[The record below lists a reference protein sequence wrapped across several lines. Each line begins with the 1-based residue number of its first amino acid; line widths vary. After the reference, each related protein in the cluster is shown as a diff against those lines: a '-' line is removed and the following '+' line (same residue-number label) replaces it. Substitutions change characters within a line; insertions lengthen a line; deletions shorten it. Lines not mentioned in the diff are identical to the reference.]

1 MSAAPPSFTVMSDRI
16 PLPPDRS
23 AEAEADFK
31 KLPLAYQQFL
41 LAHGRA
47 IGDRVRNHVVQLIIG
62 VPGGVT
68 PASEARHASGV
79 MVFTG
84 ATLCLCTA
92 QHVVDKYRNLH
103 LRDKRVVFQVGH
115 LSFDPEP
122 RVLYESAENDLIVLG
137 MNGSDQRRIEAFTW
151 SCRVWP
157 PLAPVVGEY
166 VAFAGLP
173 TDYRIN
179 AGTQLQFAV
188 VGGVLRVMSASGTN
202 FKCHLDRDT
211 LVSVRGP
218 HVPPPGTNFGG
229 MSGGPVFRLV
239 DGEPDLC
246 GLITAFGESLEVY
259 HMVPLALAASVP

>member
-1 MSAAPPSFTVMSDRI
+1 MSDQI

-31 KLPLAYQQFL
+31 TLPHAYQQL
-41 LAHGRA
+41 LRAHGGA
-47 IGDRVRNHVVQLIIG
+47 IGDRVRNHVVQLLIG

-92 QHVVDKYRNLH
+92 QHVVAEYRNL
-103 LRDKRVVFQVGH
+103 RRKDDRVVFQVGH
-115 LSFDPEP
+115 VSFDPEP
-122 RVLYESAENDLIVLG
+122 RILFESAADDLIVLG
-137 MNGSDQRRIEAFTW
+137 MNGSDQLRIEAFTW
-151 SCRVWP
+151 SCTVWP
-157 PLAPVVGEY
+157 PPAPVVGEY

-179 AGTQLQFAV
+179 AGTQLQFAI
-188 VGGVLRVMSASGTN
+188 VGAILQVISASGTN
-202 FKCHLDRDT
+202 FKCHMDRDT

-246 GLITAFGESLEVY
+246 GLITEFGKSLEVY
-259 HMVPLALAASVP
+259 YMVPLALAASVL